1 MGRTDKYHQPNS
13 NRYKWIIGILVVV
26 IVLLAG
32 TVVAVVYMG
41 DGGSQVA
48 EKQSISSSTLAT
60 TKTTVT
66 ESSIVTSS
74 KESTTQSTTEE
85 TSEKNP
91 YAGISVAD
99 LTTQQRAALILL
111 GAPEGWKFNGM
122 PSAVTH
128 DKSVQEIAES
138 DTNKITL
145 RQVYTAL
152 APDTSSTDQMFGA
165 IGNDVNG
172 IGGAY
177 LDTYAFGR
185 DGSDIYY
192 YVVTYSDPGNGNPQA
207 HTKSFGVKNIDT
219 IWKTYVDR
227 NEVDVVNR
235 IADRISLE

>member
-1 MGRTDKYHQPNS
+1 MGRTDKYHQPSS
-13 NRYKWIIGILVVV
+13 NRYKWIIGLLIIV

-41 DGGSQVA
+41 DGGSQMA
-48 EKQSISSSTLAT
+48 EKQPSLSTTIAT
-60 TKTTVT
+60 TIET
-66 ESSIVTSS
+66 ESATVTSS
-74 KESTTQSTTEE
+74 KESTIQSTTEE
-85 TSEKNP
+85 TVEKNP
-91 YAGISVAD
+91 YSGVSVAD

-122 PSAVTH
+122 PSAVTR
-128 DKSVQEIAES
+128 DKSVREIAES
-138 DTNKITL
+138 DTNKTTL